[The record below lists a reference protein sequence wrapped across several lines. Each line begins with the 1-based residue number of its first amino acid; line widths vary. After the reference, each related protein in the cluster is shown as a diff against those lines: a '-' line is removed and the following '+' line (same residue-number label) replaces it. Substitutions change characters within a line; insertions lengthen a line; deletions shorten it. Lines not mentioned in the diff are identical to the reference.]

1 MAMSYKESL
10 EWNPSLSKKSEL
22 THQLGM
28 GGEGG
33 SGKGISHV
41 QRISHWLQCPIHSD
55 VSFPRQEALG
65 ERGGGEL
72 ARGKKHL
79 GLWAVNWLVP
89 KPCPPGVPREMT
101 SPGSFYHLEDG
112 VKTWQSWATRT
123 RKLTWG
129 TAMAPKEPCVCSQDG
144 ELIQENMLRRSF
156 LPPAELG
163 RGTTKWAALREM
175 HIWCPGGIKTYAPW
189 SMLHF
194 WHHFKLFCM
203 CLFSISLLKKGEKKL
218 FFGRERH
225 IFLKSK
231 TRRKELMS

>member
-72 ARGKKHL
+72 ARGKKTSR
-79 GLWAVNWLVP
+79 AVSRKLARAQAVSSR
-89 KPCPPGVPREMT
+89 C
-101 SPGSFYHLEDG
+101 
-112 VKTWQSWATRT
+112 ATRDDIT
-123 RKLTWG
+123 WLILPSWGWCQDLTKLGNTYQETHLRHSNGAEGALRMQPRWGPYSRKY
-129 TAMAPKEPCVCSQDG
+129 A
-144 ELIQENMLRRSF
+144 QEAF